1 MKLFIIFLT
10 FISGFCSS
18 LESKVVLEENS
29 AATQSTNLTESIG
42 IEIFGGMFA
51 PIVLKNTQ
59 LPTSISNTFSTA
71 GDNQDHLTIAIYR
84 GISKMIKDNT
94 SLGKFK
100 ITGFKPELKGVPKI
114 EVTFEVSKNEIT
126 LKVKDLR
133 NNNELKLE
141 KL

>member
-1 MKLFIIFLT
+1 V
-10 FISGFCSS
+10 CSS

-29 AATQSTNLTESIG
+29 AATQSTNLTENIG

-59 LPTSISNTFSTA
+59 LPTSISNTFSTSV
-71 GDNQDHLTIAIYR
+71 DNQDQLTIAIYR
-84 GISKMIKDNT
+84 GISKTVKDNT
-94 SLGKFK
+94 PLGRFK
-100 ITGFKPELKGVPKI
+100 ITGFEPELKGVPKI
-114 EVTFEVSKNEIT
+114 EVTFEVSKSEIT

-133 NNNELKLE
+133 GENRLKLE